1 MVKETDTGLK
11 CSFCGK
17 KQALVKKLIAGPG
30 VYVCDECVSL
40 CNEILDEEQFADTP
54 GEITSVDGTVKKRT
68 KEAYQSFL
76 QIKLPQL
83 KYASRHPI
91 DGKDLAI
98 LDPDEHRRLLDE
110 ANTALE
116 NLLKLYVDN
125 EVRATAEPLYKALI
139 YLKAG
144 LLGGENPVLLP
155 VVAELVDFYEFREEF
170 ESCALL
176 LKWLIDSHESNG
188 LSKEQQKL
196 FMLRLAKTYTILGRR
211 AETEKVLNQLLEMGE
226 LEADPK

>member
-1 MVKETDTGLK
+1 MVKETDNRLK

-17 KQALVKKLIAGPG
+17 KQSQVRKLIAGPG

-40 CNEILDEEQFADTP
+40 CNEILDEEQFAETP
-54 GEITSVDGTVKKRT
+54 GEITKVDGTVKKST

-83 KYASRHPI
+83 KYASRHAI
-91 DGKDLAI
+91 DGKDLAT
-98 LDPDEHRRLLDE
+98 LDPDEHRQLLDE

-125 EVRATAEPLYKALI
+125 DVRATAEPLYKALI

-155 VVAELVDFYEFREEF
+155 VVVELVDFYEFRKEF

-188 LSKEQQKL
+188 LSKEKQKV
-196 FMLRLAKTYTILGRR
+196 FMLRLAKTYTILGQR

-226 LEADPK
+226 PDGDPK

>member
-1 MVKETDTGLK
+1 MVKETDNRLK

-17 KQALVKKLIAGPG
+17 KQSQVRKLIAGPG

-40 CNEILDEEQFADTP
+40 CNEILDEEQFAETP
-54 GEITSVDGTVKKRT
+54 GDITKVDGTVKKST

-83 KYASRHPI
+83 KYASRHAI
-91 DGKDLAI
+91 DGKDLAT

-125 EVRATAEPLYKALI
+125 DVRATAEPLYKALI

-155 VVAELVDFYEFREEF
+155 VVVELVDFYEFRKEF

-176 LKWLIDSHESNG
+176 LKWLIDNHESNG
-188 LSKEQQKL
+188 LSKEKQKV
-196 FMLRLAKTYTILGRR
+196 FMLRLAKTYTILGQR
-211 AETEKVLNQLLEMGE
+211 AETEKVLNQLLEMGDSE
-226 LEADPK
+226 GDPK

>member
-1 MVKETDTGLK
+1 MVKETDNRLK

-17 KQALVKKLIAGPG
+17 KQSQVKKLIAGPG

-40 CNEILDEEQFADTP
+40 CNEILDEEEFADTP
-54 GEITSVDGTVKKRT
+54 GEITKVGETVKKGT
-68 KEAYQSFL
+68 KEAYESFL

-83 KYASRHPI
+83 KYASRHAM
-91 DGKDLAI
+91 DGKDLAK

-116 NLLKLYVDN
+116 NLLKVYIDN

-170 ESCALL
+170 ESCAML
-176 LKWLIDSHESNG
+176 LKWLIDGYESNG
-188 LSKEQQKL
+188 LSKQKQKV

-211 AETEKVLNQLLEMGE
+211 AEVERVLNQLLEMGE
-226 LEADPK
+226 PEGDPK